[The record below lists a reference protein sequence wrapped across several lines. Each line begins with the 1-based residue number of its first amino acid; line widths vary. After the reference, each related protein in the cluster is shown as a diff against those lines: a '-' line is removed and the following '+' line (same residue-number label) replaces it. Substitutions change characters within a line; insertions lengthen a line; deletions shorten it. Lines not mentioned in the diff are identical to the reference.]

1 VIDVSADVAK
11 NPDFLLTPERIATWE
26 KWNDVSLEAQGNLA
40 AR

>member
-1 VIDVSADVAK
+1 MIKREYAA
-11 NPDFLLTPERIATWE
+11 RISTWE